1 MADELRLLCDEMLAG
16 LGRWLRLAGYDTEI
30 AGRGRRDRDILEQAH
45 AKQRVLLT
53 RDWRILEIRQAKDR
67 TIVLESDGID
77 ACANELHRRLSLDWT
92 FDPLSRC
99 TLCNARL
106 ERADHRLLESL
117 PRRLRALGPTV
128 RVCPH
133 CGRLYWEG
141 SHVRRIRRRL
151 ATFAS
156 PAARDRT
163 EQDGELDRPDAPL

>member
-77 ACANELHRRLSLDWT
+77 ACANELRRRLSLDWT

-106 ERADHRLLESL
+106 ELADH
-117 PRRLRALGPTV
+117 
-128 RVCPH
+128 
-133 CGRLYWEG
+133 
-141 SHVRRIRRRL
+141 RRIRRRL
-151 ATFAS
+151 ASFAS
-156 PAARDRT
+156 PGPVERS
-163 EQDGELDRPDAPL
+163 EQD